1 MKKYLFTLCLLPVLL
16 AAFASTR
23 AKGEAV
29 IGDDDDANAPIT
41 YLTLVWD
48 RNPEPD
54 IAGYKVYYGRVSGD
68 YTQLVTVTNPRA
80 KIGVRGSMN
89 DLLRGYR
96 LQHRRRGERPFRRSS
111 LAVMPRLPI
120 GSAGS

>member
-23 AKGEAV
+23 TKGEEV
-29 IGDDDDANAPIT
+29 IADDDGTNASIT
-41 YLTLVWD
+41 FLTLVWD

-80 KIGVRGSMN
+80 KIGVSSSRTTYFAVTAYNTNGVES
-89 DLLRGYR
+89 DLSEEV
-96 LQHRRRGERPFRRSS
+96 HWP
-111 LAVMPRLPI
+111 
-120 GSAGS
+120 

>member
-16 AAFASTR
+16 AAFAATR
-23 AKGEAV
+23 TKGEEV
-29 IGDDDDANAPIT
+29 IADDGDTNASIT
-41 YLTLVWD
+41 FLTLVWD

-80 KIGVRGSMN
+80 KIGVSSSRTTYFAVTAYNTNGVES
-89 DLLRGYR
+89 DLSEEV
-96 LQHRRRGERPFRRSS
+96 HWP
-111 LAVMPRLPI
+111 
-120 GSAGS
+120 

>member
-1 MKKYLFTLCLLPVLL
+1 MKKYLFTVSLLPVLL

-23 AKGEAV
+23 AKAEDV
-29 IGDDDDANAPIT
+29 ITDDGDANAPVT

-68 YTQLVTVTNPRA
+68 YTQLVTVTKPTA
-80 KIGVRGSMN
+80 KIGVRGTNTTYFAVTAYNTAGVESE
-89 DLLRGYR
+89 LS
-96 LQHRRRGERPFRRSS
+96 GEVHWP
-111 LAVMPRLPI
+111 
-120 GSAGS
+120 

>member
-23 AKGEAV
+23 TKGEEV
-29 IGDDDDANAPIT
+29 IADDGDTNASIT
-41 YLTLVWD
+41 FLTLVWD

-80 KIGVRGSMN
+80 KIGVSSSRTTYFAVTAYNTNGVES
-89 DLLRGYR
+89 DLSDEV
-96 LQHRRRGERPFRRSS
+96 HWP
-111 LAVMPRLPI
+111 
-120 GSAGS
+120 

>member
-23 AKGEAV
+23 VKGEDV
-29 IGDDDDANAPIT
+29 IADDGDTGASIT

-80 KIGVRGSMN
+80 KIGVRGGIKTYFAVTAYNTAGVES
-89 DLLRGYR
+89 DLSEEV
-96 LQHRRRGERPFRRSS
+96 HWP
-111 LAVMPRLPI
+111 
-120 GSAGS
+120 